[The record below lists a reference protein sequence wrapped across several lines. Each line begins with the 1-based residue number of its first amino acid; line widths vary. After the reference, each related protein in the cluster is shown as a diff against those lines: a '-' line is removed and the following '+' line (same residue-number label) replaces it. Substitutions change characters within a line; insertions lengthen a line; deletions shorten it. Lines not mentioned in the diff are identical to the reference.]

1 VRFRVT
7 ATPPIKYPNG
17 DLKSSVAVTTEVPK
31 AIGSKRSRSPAI
43 GESKGT
49 GWDRYN
55 PRVMNSLA
63 TESDA
68 RALQQCVEMTELES
82 GRSRM
87 TDYNATTLEASGLHV
102 HLGDENLNPRDNAQL
117 RQPNDGTKKEPL
129 IKCKPEV
136 EIQMLTP
143 REVHRR
149 TGFCDPKKLLSYVA
163 IM

>member
-1 VRFRVT
+1 
-7 ATPPIKYPNG
+7 
-17 DLKSSVAVTTEVPK
+17 
-31 AIGSKRSRSPAI
+31 
-43 GESKGT
+43 
-49 GWDRYN
+49 
-55 PRVMNSLA
+55 MNSLA
-63 TESDA
+63 AESDA

-102 HLGDENLNPRDNAQL
+102 HFGDANLNPRDNAQL

-136 EIQMLTP
+136 QIQMLTP